1 MKKVILDRVPK
12 LNIFYGYDATDLE
25 VKSIHD
31 RAIVAD
37 HSGERLIRVDGIIAM
52 PDDTD
57 LPKALMMLSSKD
69 FNYGK
74 TEWEWYRFIS

>member
-1 MKKVILDRVPK
+1 MKKVILERVPK
-12 LNIFYGYDATDLE
+12 LNIFYGYDASDLE
-25 VKSIHD
+25 IKSIHD

-37 HSGERLIRVDGIIAM
+37 PSGERLVRVDGIIAM

-57 LPKALMMLSSKD
+57 IYKALMMLSSKD

-74 TEWEWYRFIS
+74 TE

>member
-1 MKKVILDRVPK
+1 MKKVILEKLPK
-12 LNIFYGYDATDLE
+12 TNMFYGYDATDLE

-31 RAIVAD
+31 RAIVEEY
-37 HSGERLIRVDGIIAM
+37 GIEKLIRVDAVIAM
-52 PDDTD
+52 PDDTECS
-57 LPKALMMLSSKD
+57 KAIMMLSSKD

>member
-1 MKKVILDRVPK
+1 MKKVILEK
-12 LNIFYGYDATDLE
+12 LAKTNMFYGYDASDLE

-31 RAIVAD
+31 RAIVEEY
-37 HSGERLIRVDGIIAM
+37 GIYGIEKLIHVDAVIAM

-57 LPKALMMLSSKD
+57 IPKALMMLSSKD

-74 TEWEWYRFIS
+74 TE

>member
-1 MKKVILDRVPK
+1 MKKVILEKVGIS
-12 LNIFYGYDATDLE
+12 NVFYGYDASDLE

-31 RAIVAD
+31 RAIVED
-37 HSGERLIRVDGIIAM
+37 PTGERLIHVDGIIAM

-57 LPKALMMLSSKD
+57 IYKALMMLSSKD

-74 TEWEWYRFIS
+74 TE